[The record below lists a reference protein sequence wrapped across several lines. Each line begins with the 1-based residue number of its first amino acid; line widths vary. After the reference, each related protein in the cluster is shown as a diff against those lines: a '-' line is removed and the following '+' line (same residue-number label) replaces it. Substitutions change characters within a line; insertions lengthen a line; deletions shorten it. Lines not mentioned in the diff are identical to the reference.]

1 MYAAAMDNTIHG
13 GFSMSIGY
21 LCQWIFYAVFG
32 AVSACCV
39 PVSHADVLTRS
50 VFRIRYNKLRKL
62 KIAEKVD
69 TACRSL
75 VE

>member
-13 GFSMSIGY
+13 GFSMPIGY
-21 LCQWIFYAVFG
+21 LCQRTFYAVFG

-50 VFRIRYNKLRKL
+50 AFR
-62 KIAEKVD
+62 AVC
-69 TACRSL
+69 AAP
-75 VE
+75 